1 MRITLFYGK
10 WDANINCLN
19 KIMRILVILTNI
31 RLTELESM
39 SQIYNVES

>member
-19 KIMRILVILTNI
+19 KVLRILAILTNI
-31 RLTELESM
+31 WFTELES
-39 SQIYNVES
+39 IRNL